1 MLRVING
8 GDNLNPLIQVNSLK
22 KYFTITKGLIRKEK
36 RYIRA
41 VDGVSFEI
49 YPGET
54 FGLVG
59 ESGSGKST
67 IARLLLRLIEPTDG
81 GILFE
86 GKDITKIH
94 GKELRSVRRKMGI
107 VFQDPASSLNPRSTI
122 RGMLMRPLQLHGVP
136 KEEAETLIAETLEK
150 VNLGSELL
158 DRYPHQ
164 LSGGQQ
170 QRVSIARAIILK
182 PKFVVLDEPT
192 SALDVSVQ
200 AQILNLLLDLQ
211 EEYNLT
217 YLFISH
223 DLSVVRYISDRIGVM
238 YLGNL
243 FEVVSTEELY
253 ENPLHPYTVGL
264 LSSAPSLDP
273 HMRGRRKFLLS
284 GEPPSLINPPT
295 GCPLHPRCPFSARIC
310 QEEKPALMEV
320 GKGHFVACHKAGE
333 LDFSEYGW

>member
-1 MLRVING
+1 M
-8 GDNLNPLIQVNSLK
+8 NPLIQVNSLK

-170 QRVSIARAIILK
+170 QR
-182 PKFVVLDEPT
+182 
-192 SALDVSVQ
+192 
-200 AQILNLLLDLQ
+200 
-211 EEYNLT
+211 
-217 YLFISH
+217 
-223 DLSVVRYISDRIGVM
+223 
-238 YLGNL
+238 
-243 FEVVSTEELY
+243 
-253 ENPLHPYTVGL
+253 
-264 LSSAPSLDP
+264 
-273 HMRGRRKFLLS
+273 
-284 GEPPSLINPPT
+284 
-295 GCPLHPRCPFSARIC
+295 
-310 QEEKPALMEV
+310 
-320 GKGHFVACHKAGE
+320 
-333 LDFSEYGW
+333 